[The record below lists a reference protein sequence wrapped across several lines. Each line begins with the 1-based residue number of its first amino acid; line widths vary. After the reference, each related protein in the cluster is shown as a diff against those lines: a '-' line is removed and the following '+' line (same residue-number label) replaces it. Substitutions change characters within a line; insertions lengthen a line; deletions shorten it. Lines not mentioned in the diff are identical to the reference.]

1 MHRQS
6 ISLKRK
12 TYIMVMRVLM
22 GISVSITCALV
33 VFLIGYVLCKGI
45 PNITWELLVTKPSY
59 LSDRIG
65 ILPDILNT
73 VYIVITTLVF
83 VLPHGVGAA
92 IYLTEYAQNKKLVNM
107 IEYAAETLSGIPSII
122 YGLVGML
129 VFCRFFGMKTSLLA
143 GALTL
148 VIMNL
153 PTVMRTTQE
162 SLKTVPTS
170 YREGAFGLGAGKW
183 RVIRT
188 VVFPGC
194 IDGIITGCILSIGR
208 ILGESAALL
217 FTAGFAHALNGIL
230 EGLGS
235 AGATLTVA
243 LYVYA
248 KENGEFGIAFAIA
261 AILMILTMFINLSAT
276 LASRYFQKRRNV

>member
-1 MHRQS
+1 MQKQS
-6 ISLKRK
+6 ISFKRK
-12 TYIMVMRVLM
+12 TYITVMRMLM
-22 GISVSITCALV
+22 GVSTGITCALV
-33 VFLIGYVLCKGI
+33 IFLIGYVLCKGL
-45 PNITWELLVTKPSY
+45 PEVSWELLTTKPSY
-59 LSDRIG
+59 LSEHIG

-73 VYIVITTLVF
+73 VYIVAATLVF
-83 VLPHGVGAA
+83 VLPLGVGAA
-92 IYLTEYAQNKKLVNM
+92 IYLTEYAKNKKLVDM

-129 VFCRFFGMKTSLLA
+129 FFCQFFGMKTSLLA
-143 GALTL
+143 GAFTL

-162 SLKTVPTS
+162 SLKTVPQS

-183 RVIRT
+183 RVIYT
-188 VVFPGC
+188 VVLPGC
-194 IDGIITGCILSIGR
+194 IDGVITGCILSVGR

-217 FTAGFAHALNGIL
+217 FTAGFAHALNGIF

-248 KENGEFGIAFAIA
+248 KENGEFGIAFGIA
-261 AILMILTMFINLSAT
+261 AILMLLTVFINLSAE
-276 LASRYFQKRRNV
+276 LVGSYFRKRRNI

>member
-1 MHRQS
+1 MKNQA
-6 ISLKRK
+6 ISLRRK
-12 TYIMVMRVLM
+12 TYITVMRVLM

-33 VFLIGYVLCKGI
+33 LFLIGYVLWRGL
-45 PNITWELLVTKPSY
+45 PHVTWELLTTKPSY

-73 VYIVITTLVF
+73 VYIVVATLAL
-83 VLPHGVGAA
+83 VLPLGVGAA
-92 IYLTEYAQNKKLVNM
+92 IYLTEYGKNKRLVSM

-129 VFCRFFGMKTSLLA
+129 FFCQFFGMKTSLLA
-143 GALTL
+143 GAFTL
-148 VIMNL
+148 VVMNL

-162 SLKTVPTS
+162 SLKTVPQS
-170 YREGAFGLGAGKW
+170 YRESAFGLGAGKW
-183 RVIRT
+183 RVIYT
-188 VVFPGC
+188 VVLPGC
-194 IDGIITGCILSIGR
+194 IDGVITGCILSVGR

-217 FTAGFAHALNGIL
+217 FTAGFAHALNGFF

-248 KENGEFGIAFAIA
+248 KENGEFEIAFAIA
-261 AILMILTMFINLSAT
+261 AILMILTMLINLSAT
-276 LASRYFQKRRNV
+276 VTGRYFQKRRR

>member
-1 MHRQS
+1 M
-6 ISLKRK
+6 LKHKFSGKRRA
-12 TYIMVMRVLM
+12 YIVTMRALM
-22 GISVSITCALV
+22 TLAALLTAALV
-33 VFLIGYVLCKGI
+33 LFMIGYVLYKGL
-45 PNITWELLVTKPSY
+45 PNVTWKLLSTKPSY
-59 LSDRIG
+59 LTNSIG

-73 VYIVITTLVF
+73 LYIVLASLVY
-83 VLPHGVGAA
+83 VLPLGVGAA
-92 IYLTEYAQNKKLVNM
+92 IYLTEYASNKKLVAA

-129 VFCRFFGMKTSLLA
+129 FFCRFLGMQTSLMA

-153 PTVMRTTQE
+153 PTIMRTTQE
-162 SLKTVPTS
+162 SLKTVPQS

-194 IDGIITGCILSIGR
+194 IDGVITGCILSVGR

-217 FTAGFAHALNGIL
+217 
-230 EGLGS
+230 
-235 AGATLTVA
+235 
-243 LYVYA
+243 
-248 KENGEFGIAFAIA
+248 
-261 AILMILTMFINLSAT
+261 LS
-276 LASRYFQKRRNV
+276 LIHI